1 MNQWQIIRWADYHA
15 MPWKNGQG
23 VTQEIMRVDS
33 PNGRDF
39 RWRLSMAEVSSD
51 GDFSSYTG
59 YQRILSILEGDGL
72 QLKIDGRIEPPILTC
87 GIQRFSGDSRVSS
100 TLLNGKV
107 RDLNLI
113 YDPRYYGA
121 RLQWVTTSPNM
132 PPLRC
137 HASTIILFCH
147 DGEISLTPVGGGKSI
162 TLNSYDSA
170 VLVTPRPQTH
180 TVDLD
185 GHGHL
190 GVFELTGFDE

>member
-1 MNQWQIIRWADYHA
+1 M
-15 MPWKNGQG
+15 
-23 VTQEIMRVDS
+23 
-33 PNGRDF
+33 
-39 RWRLSMAEVSSD
+39 
-51 GDFSSYTG
+51 
-59 YQRILSILEGDGL
+59 
-72 QLKIDGRIEPPILTC
+72 TC

-147 DGEISLTPVGGGKSI
+147 DGEISLTPIGGGESI
-162 TLNSYDSA
+162 TLNRYDSA

-180 TVDLD
+180 TVNLD